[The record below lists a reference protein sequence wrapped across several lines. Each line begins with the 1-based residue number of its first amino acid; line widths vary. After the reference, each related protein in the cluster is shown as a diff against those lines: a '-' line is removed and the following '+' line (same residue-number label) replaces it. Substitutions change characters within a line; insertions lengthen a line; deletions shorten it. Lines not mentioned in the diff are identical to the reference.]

1 MCFLVSTL
9 SGGTDCWNCMP
20 WRLAGLMVC
29 RICDHLQTN
38 DWNPCHWPS
47 YYQLP
52 KCLPQ
57 GRKIFSLYHEI
68 KSLPRVLCP
77 TWRTGWSAGPPDLRS
92 SANKWPGPMPLAIL
106 LSTPNCLPQGRK
118 IFSLYHEIKS
128 LPRVMCPTWRA
139 GWSAGL
145 PDRCPS
151 ANKRLE
157 PMPLAILLSTPK
169 MLTARSGNF
178 FIIS

>member
-1 MCFLVSTL
+1 MCFLVFTL

-128 LPRVMCPTWRA
+128 LPPWAVSDLADWLVCWPA
-139 GWSAGL
+139 GSAIICEQTIGTH
-145 PDRCPS
+145 
-151 ANKRLE
+151 
-157 PMPLAILLSTPK
+157 AIGHLIIKSQL
-169 MLTARSGNF
+169 LTAR
-178 FIIS
+178 